1 MKRSHYVV
9 IANIGMVFRLPVEIN
24 HSDTKFLSEK
34 CEGFMGFEMEME
46 NRFEQVE
53 SSAVLGEKR
62 NELINALSNAITEGT
77 SAARIT
83 NIRKQIN
90 ETDDKIFSAII
101 CEMKAKIDEQINVK
115 NETLAQITELRAV
128 KADKRRRLNKA
139 LDFARLR
146 ETKLMD
152 VQLQIEYR
160 ENVLESARESL
171 SGLHKK
177 FNLLKTEKINEVM
190 KKYEQK

>member
-1 MKRSHYVV
+1 M
-9 IANIGMVFRLPVEIN
+9 A
-24 HSDTKFLSEK
+24 
-34 CEGFMGFEMEME
+34 GFEMEME
-46 NRFEQVE
+46 NSFEQAE
-53 SSAVLGEKR
+53 TSTALNERR
-62 NELINALSNAITEGT
+62 NGLINDLSNAITEANA
-77 SAARIT
+77 SQIIRI
-83 NIRKQIN
+83 RQQIN
-90 ETDDKIFSAII
+90 ETDDKIFSVLVV
-101 CEMKAKIDEQINVK
+101 ETKSKIDEQINVK

-139 LDFARLR
+139 LDFVRLR

-171 SGLHKK
+171 SELHKK

-190 KKYEQK
+190 KKYEK

>member
-1 MKRSHYVV
+1 M
-9 IANIGMVFRLPVEIN
+9 A
-24 HSDTKFLSEK
+24 
-34 CEGFMGFEMEME
+34 GFEMEME
-46 NRFEQVE
+46 NGNRFEQVE
-53 SSAVLGEKR
+53 TSADLTERR
-62 NELINALSNAITEGT
+62 NELINDLSNAITEGT
-77 SAARIT
+77 NPSHIIRI
-83 NIRKQIN
+83 RQQIN

-101 CEMKAKIDEQINVK
+101 CETKSKIDEQINVK

-128 KADKRRRLNKA
+128 KANKRRRLNKA

-171 SGLHKK
+171 GDLHKK
-177 FNLLKTEKINEVM
+177 FNLLKTEKLNEVM
-190 KKYEQK
+190 KKYE

>member
-1 MKRSHYVV
+1 M
-9 IANIGMVFRLPVEIN
+9 A
-24 HSDTKFLSEK
+24 
-34 CEGFMGFEMEME
+34 GFELEMQNQ

-53 SSAVLGEKR
+53 SSNDLTER
-62 NELINALSNAITEGT
+62 RSRLINDLSDAITEGT
-77 SAARIT
+77 NPSQIIS
-83 NIRKQIN
+83 IRQQIN

-101 CEMKAKIDEQINVK
+101 CEMKSKIDEQINVK
-115 NETLAQITELRAV
+115 NETLAQISELRAV

-190 KKYEQK
+190 KKYEK